1 MRQLKVIQS
10 ITARDTASFEKYL
23 TEVSKIALITAEEES
38 KLASQIRNGDE
49 AALVALTKANLR
61 FVISVAKQY
70 QYRGLP
76 LTDLINEGNLG
87 LMSAAKK
94 FDETKGFKFISYAV
108 WWIRQSII
116 QAINDKGRMV
126 RLPSNRA
133 SLINK
138 VTHCTSQLSQSL
150 EREPHAS
157 ELANA
162 LQVTSQEIIS
172 LQGGLFHVSLDAPLS
187 DENGSTM
194 LEEMPATEGSAADN
208 RVNTASLQ
216 LELRR
221 CLAGLPLIQSQIVK
235 MFFGIDGKEPMS
247 LEMISGNLGLSTER
261 IRQIKNRALLNLGSG
276 KKRLLLQAYL
286 S

>member
-10 ITARDTASFEKYL
+10 ITARDTASLEKYL

-38 KLASQIRNGDE
+38 KLASQTIKGDE

-76 LTDLINEGNLG
+76 LVDLINEGNLG
-87 LMSAAKK
+87 LMKAAKK

-133 SLINK
+133 SLINR
-138 VTHCTSQLSQSL
+138 VNHCTSQLSQSL
-150 EREPHAS
+150 EREPHVS
-157 ELANA
+157 ELASV
-162 LQVTSQEIIS
+162 LQVTSEEITA

-208 RVNTASLQ
+208 RVNAASLQ
-216 LELRR
+216 LELKR
-221 CLAGLPLIQSQIVK
+221 CLAGLPLIQTQVVK
-235 MFFGIDGKEPMS
+235 MFFGIDGEEPMS
-247 LEMISGNLGLSTER
+247 LEMIGNDLGLSTER
-261 IRQIKNRALLNLGSG
+261 IRQLKNRALLNLGSG
-276 KKRLLLQAYL
+276 KNRLLLRGYL